1 MAEPRGSRR
10 WLAVAAVAAVVVGW
24 AATHGGNGGNGANG
38 GNGGASGPRNT
49 TAAAS
54 AAPAPTTPG
63 NSPAPTWTANQDPA
77 RYAPQV
83 RTYAR
88 AAGIDPQLLM
98 AILYN
103 ESYKPHD
110 PSWERAWQRL
120 KPDAAFG
127 IANMHRAA
135 FDEAKQGR
143 DFADR
148 SWEQLPD
155 DPALAIEAA
164 AWYLHDLA
172 RQLPVERSSSYTTDE
187 LLALGYNAG
196 AGNMRAFARGARP
209 GAAAQSYLDR
219 LHANWSTA
227 GRAVASAGR

>member
-24 AATHGGNGGNGANG
+24 AATHGGNGGG
-38 GNGGASGPRNT
+38 SGPGGT

-54 AAPAPTTPG
+54 ASPVPTTPG
-63 NSPAPTWTANQDPA
+63 GSPTPTWTANQNQDPA

-135 FDEAKQGR
+135 FDEVKQGR

-155 DPALAIEAA
+155 DPALAVEAA

-172 RQLPVERSSSYTTDE
+172 RQLPGERSSTYTRDE
-187 LLALGYNAG
+187 LLALGYNTG

-209 GAAAQSYLDR
+209 GAAAQSYLDT
-219 LHANWSTA
+219 LHANWATA
-227 GRAVASAGR
+227 GRAVARAGQ